1 MRPLLVS
8 LFGMLG
14 VLGLYGLR
22 PAAPTT
28 VRVHVDLRC
37 SAPDVHPYTVAPD
50 TAMLAQDDELEW
62 VLADTATTSELTI
75 TPKQNAWPFADS
87 VRYHGS
93 KMKPA
98 RAKKMKPNQRGKQ
111 FGYAVQMICTSG
123 SSDTVT
129 IDPQIIIH

>member
-14 VLGLYGLR
+14 VLGLNGR
-22 PAAPTT
+22 HFTAPAT
-28 VRVHVDLRC
+28 VQVHVDLQC
-37 SAPDVHPYTVAPD
+37 SADGHPYTVDPD
-50 TAMLAQDDELEW
+50 TAVLNQGDELEW
-62 VLADTATTSELTI
+62 LLADTATTSELTI
-75 TPKQNAWPFADS
+75 TPKQDAWPFADS
-87 VRYHGS
+87 VRYHGK

-98 RAKKMKPNQRGKQ
+98 RAKKMKPNQHGKN
-111 FGYAVQMICTSG
+111 FGYAVQMVCNSG